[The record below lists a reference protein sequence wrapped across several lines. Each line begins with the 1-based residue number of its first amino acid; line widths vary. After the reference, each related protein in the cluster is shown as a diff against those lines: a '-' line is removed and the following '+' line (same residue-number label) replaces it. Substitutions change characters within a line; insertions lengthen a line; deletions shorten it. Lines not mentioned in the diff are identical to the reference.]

1 MKSLFD
7 CMIKHSY
14 YANWIVHKLLKKKVF
29 IKRVI
34 HPFYGSRYTGSY
46 ISGTM
51 GFYILNFVKTLI
63 RISLRKEK
71 EKEREREREGRSG
84 GREERELILNLFRV
98 RNGNLSAYYVH
109 KSRRC
114 WPQSVFKADK
124 LARLRC
130 YPGKSEP

>member
-1 MKSLFD
+1 
-7 CMIKHSY
+7 
-14 YANWIVHKLLKKKVF
+14 
-29 IKRVI
+29 
-34 HPFYGSRYTGSY
+34 
-46 ISGTM
+46 M

-84 GREERELILNLFRV
+84 GREERELILNLFRG

-114 WPQSVFKADK
+114 
-124 LARLRC
+124 
-130 YPGKSEP
+130 

>member
-14 YANWIVHKLLKKKVF
+14 YANWIVHKLLKKKAV

-46 ISGTM
+46 VSGTM

-63 RISLRKEK
+63 RISFEK
-71 EKEREREREGRSG
+71 GKREKERERGGGVGEGR
-84 GREERELILNLFRV
+84 REN
-98 RNGNLSAYYVH
+98 
-109 KSRRC
+109 
-114 WPQSVFKADK
+114 
-124 LARLRC
+124 
-130 YPGKSEP
+130 

>member
-1 MKSLFD
+1 MAADILV
-7 CMIKHSY
+7 
-14 YANWIVHKLLKKKVF
+14 A
-29 IKRVI
+29 
-34 HPFYGSRYTGSY
+34 
-46 ISGTM
+46 M

-71 EKEREREREGRSG
+71 EKEREREGRSG

-114 WPQSVFKADK
+114 
-124 LARLRC
+124 
-130 YPGKSEP
+130 

>member
-14 YANWIVHKLLKKKVF
+14 YANWIVHKLLKKKLLS
-29 IKRVI
+29 KELSI
-34 HPFYGSRYTGSY
+34 HFMAADILVAIYFWYN
-46 ISGTM
+46 
-51 GFYILNFVKTLI
+51 GFLHFKFCKDIDSHLFWE
-63 RISLRKEK
+63 RKK
-71 EKEREREREGRSG
+71 RERKRERGRSG

-114 WPQSVFKADK
+114 WPQSVFIADK